1 MRGFIFGLSS
11 VSLVYLSPSHNL
23 SIIGVLQ
30 KVFVSNRRTPVLFF
44 IKIILTFVGLSSP
57 FASWCIITPHI
68 LQCSMRHLNF
78 LISGSVHVV
87 PSLFFPLLLC
97 LVSPTHSL
105 GLSREFTL
113 CPHFLYLALA
123 SAFCLPLPWTGYIN
137 CWARYKMT
145 AWGFLF
151 QNGSEFQDSDS
162 KAKHRALL
170 STGLCVMAQVA
181 CPWSD
186 SSCSLIYVPA
196 RLWVQRSWVHAC
208 LLFCVCT
215 VGAFTQWVLSDCR
228 TNRHCRCH
236 WSRFLALSRN
246 W

>member
-1 MRGFIFGLSS
+1 MNTITHYCFLCCCLKIFTESREVIWETETVCIPERCLQNSRFPQATIS
-11 VSLVYLSPSHNL
+11 QLLEFYKKSLCP
-23 SIIGVLQ
+23 IAC
-30 KVFVSNRRTPVLFF
+30 TPVLFF

-123 SAFCLPLPWTGYIN
+123 SAFCLP
-137 CWARYKMT
+137 
-145 AWGFLF
+145 
-151 QNGSEFQDSDS
+151 
-162 KAKHRALL
+162 
-170 STGLCVMAQVA
+170 
-181 CPWSD
+181 
-186 SSCSLIYVPA
+186 VP
-196 RLWVQRSWVHAC
+196 
-208 LLFCVCT
+208 
-215 VGAFTQWVLSDCR
+215 
-228 TNRHCRCH
+228 
-236 WSRFLALSRN
+236 
-246 W
+246 